1 LNDESQ
7 TEQESLKVD
16 KMSLKEQVPDIKGKI
31 LEMWQKL
38 GQISVGIFE
47 IIEKIVN
54 ISYISSMIKN
64 IISARKFQKIK
75 RFFEK

>member
-1 LNDESQ
+1 
-7 TEQESLKVD
+7 
-16 KMSLKEQVPDIKGKI
+16 MSLKKQVPDFNRKI
-31 LEMWQKL
+31 LEMQQKL

-47 IIEKIVN
+47 IIEKIIN

-75 RFFEK
+75 RIF